1 MSDATMDREAPTEQ
15 IDRSEALQRA
25 GNGDAGEP
33 LLRVHDLRSGYGE
46 LPVLH
51 GLTFSVYRGQT
62 AVILGLNGAG
72 KTTTA
77 LNLVGAVSTWDGEIE
92 FAGED
97 ATNWDTKR
105 AVSEG
110 IVLVPEGRRVF
121 PELTVE
127 KNLEVGAWS
136 QRRDADWLDE
146 QRDRVYGYFPRLG
159 ERAEQL
165 AGTLSG
171 GEQQMLAI
179 GRGLMA
185 NPKLLIVDE
194 ASLGLAP
201 VIVKD
206 VFRIVSNINADG
218 VTVILIEQN
227 VGALQVADVGLVME
241 QGRIVTEVRG
251 DDLENPARVREIFLG

>member
-1 MSDATMDREAPTEQ
+1 MADTTTTRGKRRTTKPKAPV
-15 IDRSEALQRA
+15 
-25 GNGDAGEP
+25 
-33 LLRVHDLRSGYGE
+33 LLSVNDIRSGYGR

-51 GLTFSVYRGQT
+51 GISFEVLEGETLVL
-62 AVILGLNGAG
+62 LGLNGAG
-72 KTTTA
+72 KTTTG
-77 LNLVGAVSTWDGEIE
+77 LNLCGGVPTWSGSIE

-97 ATNWDTKR
+97 ATGWSINR
-105 AVSEG
+105 CVSAG
-110 IVLVPEGRRVF
+110 ITMVPEGRRVF
-121 PELTVE
+121 PDLTVE

-136 QRRDADWLDE
+136 QRREGGWFAQ
-146 QRDRVYGYFPRLG
+146 QRDQVFDYFPRLR
-159 ERAEQL
+159 ERREQL

-185 NPKLLIVDE
+185 RPKLLIIDE

-206 VFRIVSNINADG
+206 VFDIVRQINADG

-227 VGALQVADVGLVME
+227 IGALEVADVGLVME
-241 QGRIVTEVRG
+241 QGTIVSELRG
-251 DDLENPARVREIFLG
+251 SALKNPADVRKVFLG